1 MAHMQWRLRT
11 ALLCGALGLTCCFS
25 LTAPVAGRG
34 ASRSSKRAAA
44 ASEPPAT
51 PLPNGA
57 TAATRPIIG
66 ASAQPPRTENGLLS
80 AEIPLAGLLARAP
93 KQLQTYWARN
103 WARLAILGCALT
115 YGTNFA
121 AVKQL
126 DHSLPPSLS
135 ASLRF
140 GLASMAAL
148 TVLWDVRDWDWESA
162 ELRSLQ
168 KVSMEVGAAN
178 AMGYVSQSVGLQDV
192 DASLS
197 AFVCSLAVVVVPV
210 LDAVVDRKRTTA
222 RTWQAAVL
230 AAAGVAMLSMNS
242 MGHSVDGP
250 HGAVHGLLFT
260 LIQPLAFGY
269 GFYRTEKALAAVPD
283 DLDLTKASLACGAMQ
298 LLTVKAVADV
308 WLLSDQWG
316 AAADAFPDALALLA
330 EPPAVFGAVVWTGL
344 VTTFGTV
351 LVETLALS
359 EISAQESTVLF
370 STEPLGG
377 AGFAS
382 LALGERLD
390 EYSAAGGVM
399 IVMACLLAS
408 GGFDGDDGGGEEL
421 VPASR

>member
-1 MAHMQWRLRT
+1 MA
-11 ALLCGALGLTCCFS
+11 S
-25 LTAPVAGRG
+25 
-34 ASRSSKRAAA
+34 
-44 ASEPPAT
+44 
-51 PLPNGA
+51 
-57 TAATRPIIG
+57 
-66 ASAQPPRTENGLLS
+66 
-80 AEIPLAGLLARAP
+80 LLARAP

-370 STEPLGG
+370 STEPLWG

-399 IVMACLLAS
+399 IVVACLLAS
-408 GGFDGDDGGGEEL
+408 GGFDGDDGGGDEL

>member
-1 MAHMQWRLRT
+1 MASQWRLRAVLLWA
-11 ALLCGALGLTCCFS
+11 ALVLNVSALV
-25 LTAPVAGRG
+25 APKITGRG
-34 ASRSSKRAAA
+34 ASQCCKLSAA

-51 PLPNGA
+51 PLPTGA
-57 TAATRPIIG
+57 TAEILPKEA
-66 ASAQPPRTENGLLS
+66 AKARTESGLLS
-80 AEIPLAGLLARAP
+80 AEIPLAKLLARAP
-93 KQLQTYWARN
+93 KRLQTYWARN

-140 GLASMAAL
+140 GLASMAAM
-148 TVLWDVRDWDWESA
+148 TVLWDVRAWDWESA

-168 KVSMEVGAAN
+168 KVSIEVGAAN
-178 AMGYVSQSVGLQDV
+178 ALGYVSQSVGLQDV

-210 LDAVVDRKRTTA
+210 LDAVVDRKRTAA
-222 RTWQAAVL
+222 RTWQAAAL
-230 AAAGVAMLSMNS
+230 AAAGVALLSVNS

-260 LIQPLAFGY
+260 LVQPLAFGY
-269 GFYRTEKALAAVPD
+269 GFYRTEKALAAVPG

-370 STEPLGG
+370 STEPLWG

-408 GGFDGDDGGGEEL
+408 GGFDGDDGGGDEL

>member
-1 MAHMQWRLRT
+1 M
-11 ALLCGALGLTCCFS
+11 
-25 LTAPVAGRG
+25 
-34 ASRSSKRAAA
+34 
-44 ASEPPAT
+44 EPPAALPALSTAITT
-51 PLPNGA
+51 PLSA
-57 TAATRPIIG
+57 SAAATSPNAETAVFPMAKLIG
-66 ASAQPPRTENGLLS
+66 HL
-80 AEIPLAGLLARAP
+80 P
-93 KQLQTYWARN
+93 KQLQVYWARN

-140 GLASMAAL
+140 GLASIAAM
-148 TVLWDVRDWDWESA
+148 TVLWGVRDWDWDSP
-162 ELRSLQ
+162 ELKSLQ
-168 KVSMEVGAAN
+168 FVSIEVGAAN
-178 AMGYVSQSVGLQDV
+178 AVGYMSQSVGLQDV

-197 AFVCSLAVVVVPV
+197 AFVCSLAVIVVPV
-210 LDAVVDRKRTTA
+210 LNSVVDKQKTSA
-222 RTWQAAVL
+222 RTMFSIAM
-230 AAAGVAMLSMNS
+230 AAAGVAMLSS
-242 MGHSVDGP
+242 HSLGGESVAGP
-250 HGAVHGLLFT
+250 HGAVTGLLFT
-260 LIQPLAFGY
+260 LLQPLAFGY
-269 GFYRTEKALAAVPD
+269 GFYRTEKALAAVPEGI
-283 DLDLTKASLACGAMQ
+283 DLTKASLACGAMQ

-330 EPPAVFGAVVWTGL
+330 QPPAVVAAVVWTGL

-370 STEPLGG
+370 STEPLWG

-399 IVMACLLAS
+399 IIVACLLAS
-408 GGFDGDDGGGEEL
+408 GGVDGDDGEDGGEL
-421 VPASR
+421 VPAPR

>member
-1 MAHMQWRLRT
+1 MVVQWRLRR
-11 ALLCGALGLTCCFS
+11 LLCAALGLKQSFS
-25 LTAPVAGRG
+25 LQAPVAGRG

-80 AEIPLAGLLARAP
+80 AEIPLASLLARAP

-370 STEPLGG
+370 STEPLWG

-399 IVMACLLAS
+399 IVVACLLAS
-408 GGFDGDDGGGEEL
+408 GGFDGDDGGGDEL

>member
-1 MAHMQWRLRT
+1 MASQWRLRPV
-11 ALLCGALGLTCCFS
+11 LLCAALVLNVS
-25 LTAPVAGRG
+25 ALVAPKIAGR
-34 ASRSSKRAAA
+34 AARSPAAA
-44 ASEPPAT
+44 AAPSSELPG
-51 PLPNGA
+51 PLPA
-57 TAATRPIIG
+57 STSTAITPVVRT
-66 ASAQPPRTENGLLS
+66 SAAEAPQITQN
-80 AEIPLAGLLARAP
+80 AEIPLAKLLARAP
-93 KQLQTYWARN
+93 KRLQTYWARN

-140 GLASMAAL
+140 GLASMAAM

-168 KVSMEVGAAN
+168 KVSIEVGAAN
-178 AMGYVSQSVGLQDV
+178 ALGYVSQSVGLQDV

-210 LDAVVDRKRTTA
+210 LDAVVDRKRTAA
-222 RTWQAAVL
+222 RTWQAAAL
-230 AAAGVAMLSMNS
+230 AAAGVALLSINS

-260 LIQPLAFGY
+260 LVQPLAFGY
-269 GFYRTEKALAAVPD
+269 GFYRTEKALAAVPG

-370 STEPLGG
+370 STEPLWG

-399 IVMACLLAS
+399 IVVACLLAS
-408 GGFDGDDGGGEEL
+408 GGFDGDDGGGDEL

>member
-1 MAHMQWRLRT
+1 MKTTIRFCLVWQPLSQCST
-11 ALLCGALGLTCCFS
+11 ARPST
-25 LTAPVAGRG
+25 
-34 ASRSSKRAAA
+34 
-44 ASEPPAT
+44 
-51 PLPNGA
+51 GA
-57 TAATRPIIG
+57 TAATGSILAAEARG
-66 ASAQPPRTENGLLS
+66 AKTETGLLS
-80 AEIPLAGLLARAP
+80 AEIPLANLLARAP
-93 KQLQTYWARN
+93 RQLQTYWARN

-359 EISAQESTVLF
+359 EISAQESTV
-370 STEPLGG
+370 
-377 AGFAS
+377 
-382 LALGERLD
+382 
-390 EYSAAGGVM
+390 YSAPSR
-399 IVMACLLAS
+399 S
-408 GGFDGDDGGGEEL
+408 GA
-421 VPASR
+421 PASRRSRSASASTSTRRRAAS

>member
-1 MAHMQWRLRT
+1 MTSQWRVRAVLLWA
-11 ALLCGALGLTCCFS
+11 ALALNVSALV
-25 LTAPVAGRG
+25 APKIAGRG
-34 ASRSSKRAAA
+34 ALRSSKRAAA

-51 PLPNGA
+51 PLPTGA
-57 TAATRPIIG
+57 TAATRPNLPDLPAEGGI
-66 ASAQPPRTENGLLS
+66 PKKLS
-80 AEIPLAGLLARAP
+80 AEIPLAKLLARAP
-93 KQLQTYWARN
+93 KRLQTYWARN

-140 GLASMAAL
+140 GLASMAAM
-148 TVLWDVRDWDWESA
+148 TVLWDVRAWDWESA

-168 KVSMEVGAAN
+168 KVSIEVGAAN
-178 AMGYVSQSVGLQDV
+178 ALGYVSQSVGLQDV

-210 LDAVVDRKRTTA
+210 LDAVVDRKRTAA
-222 RTWQAAVL
+222 RTWQAAAL
-230 AAAGVAMLSMNS
+230 AAAGVALLSVNS

-260 LIQPLAFGY
+260 LVQPLAFGY
-269 GFYRTEKALAAVPD
+269 GFYRTEKALAAVPG

-308 WLLSDQWG
+308 WLLGDQWG

-370 STEPLGG
+370 STEPLWG

-399 IVMACLLAS
+399 IVVACLLAS
-408 GGFDGDDGGGEEL
+408 GGFDGDDGGGDEL

>member
-1 MAHMQWRLRT
+1 MASQWRLRSR
-11 ALLCGALGLTCCFS
+11 LLCAAAALTSSSALV
-25 LTAPVAGRG
+25 APIAGRG
-34 ASRSSKRAAA
+34 ASQCYKLSAA

-51 PLPNGA
+51 PLPTGA
-57 TAATRPIIG
+57 TAEILPKEA
-66 ASAQPPRTENGLLS
+66 AKARTETGLLS
-80 AEIPLAGLLARAP
+80 AEIPLAKLLARAP
-93 KQLQTYWARN
+93 KRLQTYWARN

-140 GLASMAAL
+140 GLASMAAM
-148 TVLWDVRDWDWESA
+148 TVLWDVRAWDWESA

-168 KVSMEVGAAN
+168 KVSIEVGAAN
-178 AMGYVSQSVGLQDV
+178 ALGYVSQSVGLQDV

-210 LDAVVDRKRTTA
+210 LDAVVDRKRTSA
-222 RTWQAAVL
+222 RTWQAAAL
-230 AAAGVAMLSMNS
+230 AAAGVALLSVNS

-260 LIQPLAFGY
+260 LVQPLAFGY
-269 GFYRTEKALAAVPD
+269 GFYRTEKALAAVPG

-370 STEPLGG
+370 STEPLWG

>member
-1 MAHMQWRLRT
+1 MAPMQWRLRT
-11 ALLCGALGLTCCFS
+11 ALLCAALGMKQGFS

-57 TAATRPIIG
+57 TAARPII
-66 ASAQPPRTENGLLS
+66 AAAEDRPKTETGLLS
-80 AEIPLAGLLARAP
+80 AEIPLANLLARAP
-93 KQLQTYWARN
+93 RQLQTYWARN

-148 TVLWDVRDWDWESA
+148 TVLWDVRDWDWESD

-370 STEPLGG
+370 STEPLWG

-399 IVMACLLAS
+399 IVVACLLAS
-408 GGFDGDDGGGEEL
+408 GGFDGDDGGGDEL

>member
-11 ALLCGALGLTCCFS
+11 ALLCGALGLKCCFS
-25 LTAPVAGRG
+25 LQAPVAGRG

-51 PLPNGA
+51 PLPTGA
-57 TAATRPIIG
+57 TAATRPNLPDLPAEGGI
-66 ASAQPPRTENGLLS
+66 PKKLS
-80 AEIPLAGLLARAP
+80 AEIPLAKLLARAP
-93 KQLQTYWARN
+93 KRLQTYWARN

-140 GLASMAAL
+140 GLASMAAM
-148 TVLWDVRDWDWESA
+148 TVLWDVRAWDWESA

-168 KVSMEVGAAN
+168 KVSIEVGAAN
-178 AMGYVSQSVGLQDV
+178 ALGYVSQSVGLQDV

-210 LDAVVDRKRTTA
+210 LDAVVDRKATAA
-222 RTWQAAVL
+222 RTWQAAAL
-230 AAAGVAMLSMNS
+230 AAAGVALLSVNS

-260 LIQPLAFGY
+260 LVQPLAFGY
-269 GFYRTEKALAAVPD
+269 GFYRTEKALAAVPG

-370 STEPLGG
+370 STEPLWG

-399 IVMACLLAS
+399 IVVACLLAS
-408 GGFDGDDGGGEEL
+408 GGFDGDDGGGDEL
-421 VPASR
+421 APASR

>member
-1 MAHMQWRLRT
+1 MASQWRLRAVLLWA
-11 ALLCGALGLTCCFS
+11 ALVLNVSALV
-25 LTAPVAGRG
+25 APKITGRG
-34 ASRSSKRAAA
+34 ASQCYKLSAA

-51 PLPNGA
+51 PLPTGA
-57 TAATRPIIG
+57 TAEILPKEA
-66 ASAQPPRTENGLLS
+66 AKARTESGLLS
-80 AEIPLAGLLARAP
+80 AEIPLAKLLARAP
-93 KQLQTYWARN
+93 KRLQTYWARN

-140 GLASMAAL
+140 GLASMAAM
-148 TVLWDVRDWDWESA
+148 TVLWDVRAWDWESA

-168 KVSMEVGAAN
+168 KVSIEVGAAN
-178 AMGYVSQSVGLQDV
+178 ALGYVSQSVGLQDV

-210 LDAVVDRKRTTA
+210 LDAVVDRKRTAA
-222 RTWQAAVL
+222 RTWQAAAL
-230 AAAGVAMLSMNS
+230 AAAGVALLSVNS

-260 LIQPLAFGY
+260 LVQPLAFGY
-269 GFYRTEKALAAVPD
+269 GFYRTEKALAAVPG

-370 STEPLGG
+370 STEPLWG

-399 IVMACLLAS
+399 IVVACLLAS
-408 GGFDGDDGGGEEL
+408 GGFDGDDVGGDEL

>member
-1 MAHMQWRLRT
+1 MASQWRLRSR
-11 ALLCGALGLTCCFS
+11 LLCVALGLTS
-25 LTAPVAGRG
+25 SSALVAPIAGR
-34 ASRSSKRAAA
+34 AARSPAAA
-44 ASEPPAT
+44 AAPSSELPG
-51 PLPNGA
+51 PLPA
-57 TAATRPIIG
+57 STSTAITPVVSSAELPRPK
-66 ASAQPPRTENGLLS
+66 TETGLLS
-80 AEIPLAGLLARAP
+80 AEIPLANLLARAP
-93 KQLQTYWARN
+93 RQLQTYWARN

-230 AAAGVAMLSMNS
+230 AAAGVAMLSVNS

-370 STEPLGG
+370 STEPLWG

-399 IVMACLLAS
+399 IVVACLLAS
-408 GGFDGDDGGGEEL
+408 GGFDGDDGGGDEL

>member
-11 ALLCGALGLTCCFS
+11 ALLCAALGLKQSFS
-25 LTAPVAGRG
+25 LQAPVAGRG

-80 AEIPLAGLLARAP
+80 AEIPLASLLARAP

-370 STEPLGG
+370 STEPLWG

-399 IVMACLLAS
+399 IVVACLLAS
-408 GGFDGDDGGGEEL
+408 GGFDGDDGGGDEL

>member
-11 ALLCGALGLTCCFS
+11 ALLCAALGAKCCFS

-51 PLPNGA
+51 PLPTGA
-57 TAATRPIIG
+57 TAATRPNLPDLPAEGGI
-66 ASAQPPRTENGLLS
+66 PKKLS
-80 AEIPLAGLLARAP
+80 AEIPLAKLLARAP
-93 KQLQTYWARN
+93 KRLQTYWARN

-140 GLASMAAL
+140 GLASMAAM
-148 TVLWDVRDWDWESA
+148 TVLWDVRAWDWESA

-168 KVSMEVGAAN
+168 KVSIEVGAAN
-178 AMGYVSQSVGLQDV
+178 ALGYVSQSVGLQDV

-210 LDAVVDRKRTTA
+210 LDAVVDRKATAA
-222 RTWQAAVL
+222 RTWQAAAL
-230 AAAGVAMLSMNS
+230 AAAGVALLSVNS

-260 LIQPLAFGY
+260 LVQPLAFGY
-269 GFYRTEKALAAVPD
+269 GFYRTEKALAAVPG

-370 STEPLGG
+370 STEPLWG

-399 IVMACLLAS
+399 IVVACLLAS
-408 GGFDGDDGGGEEL
+408 GGFDGDDGGGDEL

>member
-1 MAHMQWRLRT
+1 MASQWRLRAVLLWA
-11 ALLCGALGLTCCFS
+11 ALVLNVSALV
-25 LTAPVAGRG
+25 APKISGR
-34 ASRSSKRAAA
+34 AARSPAAA
-44 ASEPPAT
+44 AAPSSELPGPRPASSSTAIT
-51 PLPNGA
+51 PVVR
-57 TAATRPIIG
+57 TSAAEAPQIT
-66 ASAQPPRTENGLLS
+66 QN
-80 AEIPLAGLLARAP
+80 AEIPLAKLLARAP
-93 KQLQTYWARN
+93 KRLQTYWARN

-140 GLASMAAL
+140 GLASMAAM

-168 KVSMEVGAAN
+168 KVSIEVGAAN
-178 AMGYVSQSVGLQDV
+178 ALGYVSQSVGLQDV

-210 LDAVVDRKRTTA
+210 LDAVVDRKATAA
-222 RTWQAAVL
+222 RTWQAAAL
-230 AAAGVAMLSMNS
+230 AAAGVALLSVNS

-260 LIQPLAFGY
+260 LVQPLAFGY
-269 GFYRTEKALAAVPD
+269 GFYRTEKALAAVPG

-370 STEPLGG
+370 STEPLWG

-399 IVMACLLAS
+399 IVVACLLAS
-408 GGFDGDDGGGEEL
+408 GGFDGDDGGGDEL

>member
-11 ALLCGALGLTCCFS
+11 ALLCAALGLKQSFS
-25 LTAPVAGRG
+25 LQAPVAGRG

-80 AEIPLAGLLARAP
+80 AEIPLASLLARAP

-148 TVLWDVRDWDWESA
+148 TVLWDVRDWDWESD

-370 STEPLGG
+370 STEPLWG

-399 IVMACLLAS
+399 IVVACLLAS
-408 GGFDGDDGGGEEL
+408 GGFDGDDGGGDEL

>member
-1 MAHMQWRLRT
+1 MASQWRLRSR
-11 ALLCGALGLTCCFS
+11 LLCVALALTS
-25 LTAPVAGRG
+25 SSALVAPIAGRG
-34 ASRSSKRAAA
+34 ASQCYKLSAA

-57 TAATRPIIG
+57 TAESRSILLPTATEGGIPKK
-66 ASAQPPRTENGLLS
+66 LS
-80 AEIPLAGLLARAP
+80 AEIPLAKLLARAP
-93 KQLQTYWARN
+93 KRLQTYWARN

-140 GLASMAAL
+140 GLASMAAM
-148 TVLWDVRDWDWESA
+148 TVLWDVRAWDWESA

-168 KVSMEVGAAN
+168 KVSIEVGAAN
-178 AMGYVSQSVGLQDV
+178 ALGYVSQSVGLQDV

-210 LDAVVDRKRTTA
+210 LDAVVDRKATAA
-222 RTWQAAVL
+222 RTWQAAAL
-230 AAAGVAMLSMNS
+230 AAAGVALLSVNS

-260 LIQPLAFGY
+260 LVQPLAFGY

-283 DLDLTKASLACGAMQ
+283 SHDLTKASLACGAMQ

-370 STEPLGG
+370 STEPLWG

-399 IVMACLLAS
+399 IVVACLLAS
-408 GGFDGDDGGGEEL
+408 GGFDGDDGGGDEL

>member
-1 MAHMQWRLRT
+1 MAKQWRLRAVLLWVVLVLNVS
-11 ALLCGALGLTCCFS
+11 ALV
-25 LTAPVAGRG
+25 APKIAGR
-34 ASRSSKRAAA
+34 AARSPAAA
-44 ASEPPAT
+44 AAPSSELPG
-51 PLPNGA
+51 PLPA
-57 TAATRPIIG
+57 STSTAITPVVRTSAAEAPPI
-66 ASAQPPRTENGLLS
+66 AN
-80 AEIPLAGLLARAP
+80 AEIPLANLLARAP
-93 KQLQTYWARN
+93 RQLQTYWARN

-148 TVLWDVRDWDWESA
+148 TVLWDVRDWDWESD

-370 STEPLGG
+370 STEPLWG

>member
-1 MAHMQWRLRT
+1 MAHTQWRLRT
-11 ALLCGALGLTCCFS
+11 ALLCAALGLPCCFS

-51 PLPNGA
+51 PQPTGA
-57 TAATRPIIG
+57 TAATRQNLADFPAEGGI
-66 ASAQPPRTENGLLS
+66 PKKLS
-80 AEIPLAGLLARAP
+80 AEIPLAKLLARAP
-93 KQLQTYWARN
+93 KRLQTYWARN

-140 GLASMAAL
+140 GLASMAAM
-148 TVLWDVRDWDWESA
+148 TVLWDVRAWDWESA

-168 KVSMEVGAAN
+168 KVSIEVGAAN
-178 AMGYVSQSVGLQDV
+178 ALGYVSQSVGLQDV

-210 LDAVVDRKRTTA
+210 LDAVVDRKGTAA
-222 RTWQAAVL
+222 RTWQAAAL
-230 AAAGVAMLSMNS
+230 AAAGVALLSINS

-260 LIQPLAFGY
+260 LVQPLAFGY
-269 GFYRTEKALAAVPD
+269 GFYRTEKALAAVPG

-370 STEPLGG
+370 STEPLWG

-399 IVMACLLAS
+399 IVVACLLAS
-408 GGFDGDDGGGEEL
+408 GGFDGDDGGGDEL

>member
-11 ALLCGALGLTCCFS
+11 ALLCAALALPCCFS

-57 TAATRPIIG
+57 TAATRSILPAEG
-66 ASAQPPRTENGLLS
+66 VGSKTESGLLS
-80 AEIPLAGLLARAP
+80 AEIPLAKLLARAP
-93 KQLQTYWARN
+93 KRLQTYWARN

-126 DHSLPPSLS
+126 AHSLPPSLS

-140 GLASMAAL
+140 GLASMAAM
-148 TVLWDVRDWDWESA
+148 TVLWDVRAWDWESA

-168 KVSMEVGAAN
+168 KVSIEVGAAN
-178 AMGYVSQSVGLQDV
+178 ALGYVSQSVGLQDV

-210 LDAVVDRKRTTA
+210 LDAVVDRKRTAA
-222 RTWQAAVL
+222 RTWQAAAL
-230 AAAGVAMLSMNS
+230 AAAGVALLSINS

-260 LIQPLAFGY
+260 LVQPLAFGY

-283 DLDLTKASLACGAMQ
+283 HHDLTKASLACGAMQ

-370 STEPLGG
+370 STEPLWG

-399 IVMACLLAS
+399 IVVACLLAS
-408 GGFDGDDGGGEEL
+408 GGFDGDDGGGDEL
-421 VPASR
+421 APASR

>member
-1 MAHMQWRLRT
+1 MASQWRLRSR
-11 ALLCGALGLTCCFS
+11 LLCVALGLTS
-25 LTAPVAGRG
+25 SSALVAPIAGRG
-34 ASRSSKRAAA
+34 ASQCYKLSAA

-51 PLPNGA
+51 PLPTGA
-57 TAATRPIIG
+57 TAATRAITTTTP
-66 ASAQPPRTENGLLS
+66 AETAKTETGLLS
-80 AEIPLAGLLARAP
+80 AEIPLAKLLARAP
-93 KQLQTYWARN
+93 KRLQTYWARN

-140 GLASMAAL
+140 GLASMAAM
-148 TVLWDVRDWDWESA
+148 TVLWDVRAWDWESA

-168 KVSMEVGAAN
+168 KVSIEVGAAN
-178 AMGYVSQSVGLQDV
+178 ALGYVSQSVGLQDV

-210 LDAVVDRKRTTA
+210 LDAVVDRKRTAA
-222 RTWQAAVL
+222 RTWQAAAL
-230 AAAGVAMLSMNS
+230 AAAGVALLSVNS

-260 LIQPLAFGY
+260 LVQPLAFGY
-269 GFYRTEKALAAVPD
+269 GFYRTEKALAAVPG

-370 STEPLGG
+370 STEPLWG

-399 IVMACLLAS
+399 IVVACLLAS
-408 GGFDGDDGGGEEL
+408 GGFDGDDGGGDEL
-421 VPASR
+421 APASR

>member
-1 MAHMQWRLRT
+1 MASQWRLRSR
-11 ALLCGALGLTCCFS
+11 LLCVALGLTS
-25 LTAPVAGRG
+25 SSALVAPIAGR
-34 ASRSSKRAAA
+34 AARSPAAA
-44 ASEPPAT
+44 AAPSSELPG
-51 PLPNGA
+51 PLPA
-57 TAATRPIIG
+57 SSSTAITSVVRT
-66 ASAQPPRTENGLLS
+66 SAAEAPQITEK
-80 AEIPLAGLLARAP
+80 AEIPLAKLVARAP

-148 TVLWDVRDWDWESA
+148 TVLWDVRDWDWESD

-370 STEPLGG
+370 STEPLWG

-408 GGFDGDDGGGEEL
+408 GGFDGDDGGGDEL